1 VRSVVCHIH
10 STAPIYYRGYPTR
23 SEVTAMSDRPVR
35 ARRATNTAA
44 KKASPPSPTPAE
56 RTAAKSTARQSTP
69 TSTRVKRATAADL
82 PGIQQLMVDAYTKYI
97 ERIGRP
103 PAPMTADYAAALE
116 HSRVWVLEDHAAI
129 IGALVT
135 EDRTDHLLLETVA
148 VSPGVQGSGYGRL
161 LLERAER
168 DAVELGLTE
177 VRLYTNEAMTE
188 NLSFYPRHGYR
199 ETGRA
204 TNDGFRRVYFSKT
217 VRHNDVGNLRSGDRG
232 DHLEGGGL
240 PK

>member
-1 VRSVVCHIH
+1 
-10 STAPIYYRGYPTR
+10 
-23 SEVTAMSDRPVR
+23 MSD
-35 ARRATNTAA
+35 
-44 KKASPPSPTPAE
+44 
-56 RTAAKSTARQSTP
+56 QSAP
-69 TSTRVKRATAADL
+69 TSTRAKRATTADL

-116 HSRVWVLEDHAAI
+116 HSRVWVLESGGAI
-129 IGALVT
+129 VGALVT
-135 EDRTDHLLLETVA
+135 EDRADHLLLETVA
-148 VSPGVQGSGYGRL
+148 VAPGAQGKGYGRL
-161 LLERAER
+161 LLERAEC

-188 NLSFYPRHGYR
+188 NLTFYPRHGYR

-204 TNDGFRRVYFSKT
+204 LQDGFRRVYFSKT
-217 VRHNDVGNLRSGDRG
+217 VRHNDVSDLPDRHRG
-232 DHLEGGGL
+232 DHLQGGGL

>member
-1 VRSVVCHIH
+1 
-10 STAPIYYRGYPTR
+10 
-23 SEVTAMSDRPVR
+23 MS
-35 ARRATNTAA
+35 ATSIRRATT
-44 KKASPPSPTPAE
+44 
-56 RTAAKSTARQSTP
+56 
-69 TSTRVKRATAADL
+69 ADL
-82 PGIQQLMVDAYTKYI
+82 TDIRRLMTDAYTKYI

-116 HSRVWVLEDHAAI
+116 HSRVWVLESGGAI
-129 IGALVT
+129 VGALVT
-135 EDRTDHLLLETVA
+135 EDRADHLLLETVA
-148 VSPGVQGSGYGRL
+148 VAPGAQGSGYGRL

-204 TNDGFRRVYFSKT
+204 LQDGFQRVYFSKT
-217 VRHNDVGNLRSGDRG
+217 VGHNDVGDLRDGHRG

-240 PK
+240 PQ

>member
-1 VRSVVCHIH
+1 
-10 STAPIYYRGYPTR
+10 
-23 SEVTAMSDRPVR
+23 MSDQ
-35 ARRATNTAA
+35 
-44 KKASPPSPTPAE
+44 PA
-56 RTAAKSTARQSTP
+56 P

-82 PGIQQLMVDAYTKYI
+82 PSIQQLIVDAYTKYI

-116 HSRVWVLEDHAAI
+116 HSRVWVLETGGAI
-129 IGALVT
+129 VGALVT
-135 EDRTDHLLLETVA
+135 EDRGDHLLLETIAVA
-148 VSPGVQGSGYGRL
+148 PSAQGSGYGRL
-161 LLERAER
+161 LLERAEC

-188 NLSFYPRHGYR
+188 NLTFYPRHGYR

-204 TNDGFRRVYFSKT
+204 LQDGFRRVYFSKT
-217 VRHNDVGNLRSGDRG
+217 VRQNDVGDLRDGHRG

-240 PK
+240 PQ

>member
-1 VRSVVCHIH
+1 VS
-10 STAPIYYRGYPTR
+10 A
-23 SEVTAMSDRPVR
+23 VTDRPAR
-35 ARRATNTAA
+35 ARRATKT
-44 KKASPPSPTPAE
+44 
-56 RTAAKSTARQSTP
+56 
-69 TSTRVKRATAADL
+69 ADL

-116 HSRVWVLEDHAAI
+116 HSRVWVLESDGAI
-129 IGALVT
+129 VGALVT
-135 EDRTDHLLLETVA
+135 EDRADHLLLETIAVA
-148 VSPGVQGSGYGRL
+148 PGAQGKGYGRL

-188 NLSFYPRHGYR
+188 NLTFYPRHGYR

-204 TNDGFRRVYFSKT
+204 LQDGYRRVFFSKT
-217 VRHNDVGNLRSGDRG
+217 VRNDDVGDLPDGNREN
-232 DHLEGGGL
+232 HLEGGGL
-240 PK
+240 PQ